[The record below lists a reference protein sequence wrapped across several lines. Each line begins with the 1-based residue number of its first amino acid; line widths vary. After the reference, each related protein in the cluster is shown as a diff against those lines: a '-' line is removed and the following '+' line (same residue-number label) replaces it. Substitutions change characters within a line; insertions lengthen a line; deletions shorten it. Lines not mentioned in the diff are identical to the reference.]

1 MHGKRNDDGE
11 RLSLDET
18 LANLTLVLKKKQQVL
33 EEREA
38 ALEKATAELNRGR
51 SEVFGDKSE
60 NDVLHLNVGGDRMSV
75 LRRTL
80 TSVEGSMLASRFSGR
95 WDESLEKDSD
105 GCFFIDQP
113 MELFRPM
120 INHLRAKS
128 CETPLGPPVKSPYLK
143 DYELRLD
150 FYRMVEYFGM
160 TSGIYPTVIEMHR
173 GDPETADIGAF
184 PDCYVKSTE
193 WSTFTVQTL
202 GHNRDITSF
211 EIVLGT
217 VERMQIG
224 WINESRYVENVSE
237 DHKNGVGEEENSLA
251 IDCCRGGLLNQVREI
266 VRSWLMDRLHLF
278 LRVFPSHLPALL
290 LPQGE
295 FTKLESL
302 RKLKAGSVI
311 RCEQKGHRWLVD
323 GKLVASSLASD
334 DTFHFENSFLPPTG
348 HVNNGKKDEI
358 IPCFSGKGVSCCIS
372 FLFP

>member
-1 MHGKRNDDGE
+1 MPQRSRRHIHRRIRIIHATPRYRRIIMSNKRNYDGD
-11 RLSLDET
+11 RMSLDET
-18 LANLTLVLKKKQQVL
+18 LANLTLVLQKKQQDL

-51 SEVFGDKSE
+51 SEIFGDKSD

-80 TSVEGSMLASRFSGR
+80 TCVEGSMLASRFSGR
-95 WDESLEKDSD
+95 WDDTLEKDSD
-105 GCFFIDQP
+105 GYFFIDQP

-173 GDPETADIGAF
+173 GDLDTAEIGSF
-184 PDCYVKSTE
+184 PDCYVKSSE

-211 EIVLGT
+211 EIVLGS

-237 DHKNGVGEEENSLA
+237 DKNGVGEEENSLA
-251 IDCCRGGLLNQVREI
+251 LDCCRGGLLNQV
-266 VRSWLMDRLHLF
+266 SQF
-278 LRVFPSHLPALL
+278 
-290 LPQGE
+290 
-295 FTKLESL
+295 
-302 RKLKAGSVI
+302 
-311 RCEQKGHRWLVD
+311 
-323 GKLVASSLASD
+323 
-334 DTFHFENSFLPPTG
+334 
-348 HVNNGKKDEI
+348 
-358 IPCFSGKGVSCCIS
+358 
-372 FLFP
+372 